1 MNVSPSATPS
11 EVNESA
17 FSAAAG
23 FSPRRRTAALIAVAC
38 AFVMDLLDTTIVNVA
53 VPSIGNSLH
62 ASTSALE
69 WIIAGYAVAFAVLLI
84 LGGRLGDSHGYR
96 RMFLIGVG
104 LFTLTSLVCGLA
116 PSVGALE
123 AGRLLQGASA
133 ALMVPQVMA
142 LVQVMYPPELRYRV
156 YAVFGFLG
164 GVSAALGPIVG
175 GLLIDADWF
184 GLGWRLAFLINLPVG
199 AASLAAGV
207 LLLPKGRGV
216 DAVTLDLAGALLSVA
231 LLFAI
236 LLPLIE
242 GPGRGWPL
250 WTCATLASSLP
261 LAWITWRYLGWRDAH
276 RGHALVPPA
285 LLRRRRVALGLLC
298 GLCLQ
303 PVIPGYLLVMTFV
316 LQGGRGLSPT
326 QMAYACAPIA
336 LGAMLGISLIG
347 PRLHHRLGV
356 YALLFGAG
364 AQLASLLL
372 VGWTIGQAALPLWA
386 LALGQ
391 LGMGIGLGLVGPPLS
406 NATLADVP
414 MAEAGA
420 ASGLL
425 SAVQQLAGALGVA
438 LAGLLFFHGGP
449 AIEIGQ
455 AYDYAAAYRAVMPLF
470 IGLLLG
476 GGLVCFNLA
485 RRPSGGVLP
494 DPSRGAPPP

>member
-1 MNVSPSATPS
+1 MHTAPSSPHD
-11 EVNESA
+11 SA
-17 FSAAAG
+17 FAAAAG
-23 FSPRRRTAALIAVAC
+23 FSARRRTAALIAVAC

-53 VPSIGNSLH
+53 VPSIGHSLH
-62 ASTSALE
+62 AGTAALE
-69 WIIAGYAVAFAVLLI
+69 WIIAGYAVSFAVLLI

-96 RMFLIGVG
+96 RMFLLGVA
-104 LFTLTSLVCGLA
+104 LFTVTSLVCGLA
-116 PSVGALE
+116 PSVATLE

-199 AASLAAGV
+199 VASLAAGLV
-207 LLLPKGRGV
+207 LLPKGRGIE
-216 DAVTLDLAGALLSVA
+216 AVALDLKGALLSVL
-231 LLFAI
+231 LLFAV

-242 GPGRGWPL
+242 GPARGWPL
-250 WTCATLASSLP
+250 WTSATLAAALP
-261 LAWITWRYLGWRDAH
+261 LAWSMWRYLGWREAH
-276 RGHALVPPA
+276 GGHALVPPA

-303 PVIPGYLLVMTFV
+303 PIIPGYLLVMTFV
-316 LQGGRGLSPT
+316 LQGGQGLSAS

-336 LGAMLGISLIG
+336 LGAMLGISLLG
-347 PRLHHRLGV
+347 PRLHRRLGV
-356 YALLFGAG
+356 YALLPGAG

-372 VGWTIGQAALPLWA
+372 VGWAIGQPALPWWA

-391 LGMGIGLGLVGPPLS
+391 LGMGVGLGLVGPPLS

-414 MAEAGA
+414 LAEAGA

-449 AIEIGQ
+449 AVEIGQ
-455 AYDYAAAYRAVMPLF
+455 ACDHVTAYRQVLPLF
-470 IGLLLG
+470 AGLLLG
-476 GGLVCFNLA
+476 GAVVCFSLA
-485 RRPSGGVLP
+485 RSPA
-494 DPSRGAPPP
+494 APQTQAHE